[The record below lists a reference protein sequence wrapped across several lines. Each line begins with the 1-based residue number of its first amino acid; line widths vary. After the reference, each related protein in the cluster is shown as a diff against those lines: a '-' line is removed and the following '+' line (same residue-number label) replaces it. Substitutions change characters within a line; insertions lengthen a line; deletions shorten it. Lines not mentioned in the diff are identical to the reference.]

1 MSSDVYLDWNATA
14 LIHPSVIEHYT
25 QSLSRLD
32 CNPHSQHRRGRE
44 ASVAVE
50 KTREQLASLL
60 GVRSKQVRFT
70 SGATE
75 SNSWLLS
82 HFSKQDGIIL
92 GSAIEHPAVG
102 AWLDETIPVLHSG
115 IVDVQWLE
123 KRLEQGG
130 VCLVSVMA
138 ANNETGVVQP
148 ASAIHALCQ
157 RFGVPYHCDAA
168 QVFNRIE
175 WTGTADF
182 ITLSGHKMGAPI
194 GVGALVMSSE
204 LSPLLKGG
212 AQERG
217 ARAGTVNA
225 PLIETWGYVIQN
237 LRPMSYADQ
246 QLFEAALVEN
256 TSATIVGSEAERLPN
271 TTLALFDVP
280 GDMIVMALDMQG
292 IAVSTGSAC
301 SSASSKDS
309 FVLEA
314 MGLEGKPVRFSWG
327 HDTNLAIAIPKII
340 ETIQNL
346 EQTCAW

>member
-1 MSSDVYLDWNATA
+1 MSVDVYLDWNATA
-14 LIHPSVIEHYT
+14 LIGPSVVNHYCT
-25 QSLSRLD
+25 ALQQLD
-32 CNPHSQHRRGRE
+32 CNPHSQHKRGRE

-50 KTREQLASLL
+50 KTRELIADLL
-60 GVRSKQVRFT
+60 KVRSKQVRFT

-82 HFSKQDGIIL
+82 HFSQCEGSLL

-102 AWLDETIPVLHSG
+102 AWLDDMIPVLSSG
-115 IVDVQWLE
+115 VVDLDWLE
-123 KRLEQGG
+123 NRLGTG
-130 VCLVSVMA
+130 NVSMVSVMA
-138 ANNETGVVQP
+138 ANNETGVLQP
-148 ASAIHALCQ
+148 VSEIHALCK
-157 RFGVPYHCDAA
+157 RFGVSYHCDAA
-168 QVFNRIE
+168 QVFNRIN

-194 GVGALVMSSE
+194 GVGALVLSQE
-204 LSPLLKGG
+204 LPPILKGG

-225 PLIETWGYVIQN
+225 PLIDTWGYVIN
-237 LRPMSYADQ
+237 SLRPMSHDAQ
-246 QLFEAALVEN
+246 HELEEALTAG
-256 TSATIVGSEAERLPN
+256 TSARIVGAGAPRLPN

-280 GDMIVMALDMQG
+280 GDMIVMALDMVG
-292 IAVSTGSAC
+292 IAASTGSAC

-314 MGLEGKPVRFSWG
+314 MGMIGKPVRFSWG
-327 HDTNLAIAIPKII
+327 HETNLDLAIPRII

-346 EQTCAW
+346 EQTCVW

>member
-1 MSSDVYLDWNATA
+1 MSSDLYLDWNATS
-14 LIHPSVIEHYT
+14 LLNPSVIQHYT
-25 QSLSRLD
+25 QALSRLD

-50 KTREQLASLL
+50 LTRERLARLVD
-60 GVRSKQVRFT
+60 VRTKQVRFT

-82 HFSKQDGIIL
+82 HFAKLEGAIL
-92 GSAIEHPAVG
+92 GSSIEHPAVG
-102 AWLDETIPVLHSG
+102 VWLDETIPVLASG

-123 KRLEQGG
+123 RRLEQGG
-130 VCLVSVMA
+130 VSLVSVMA

-148 ASAIHALCQ
+148 VSQIHELCQ

-175 WTGTADF
+175 WTGSADF

-194 GVGALVMSSE
+194 GVGALVLSTE

-225 PLIETWGYVIQN
+225 PLIDTWGYVLEN
-237 LRPMSYADQ
+237 LRPMTRTDQ
-246 QLFEAALVEN
+246 QAFEAALLEG

-327 HDTNLAIAIPKII
+327 HDTNLVDAIPKII

>member
-1 MSSDVYLDWNATA
+1 MSSTVYLDWNATA
-14 LIHPSVIEHYT
+14 LISPSVVNHYCT
-25 QSLSRLD
+25 ALSKLD
-32 CNPHSQHRRGRE
+32 CNPHSQHKRGRE

-50 KTREQLASLL
+50 QARDLLASLL

-82 HFSKQDGIIL
+82 HFSKREGRLL
-92 GSAIEHPAVG
+92 GSAVEHPAVG
-102 AWLDETIPVLHSG
+102 AWLDETIPVLESG
-115 IVDVQWLE
+115 VVDIDWLE
-123 KRLEQGG
+123 NRLVGG
-130 VCLVSVMA
+130 NVSIVSVMA

-148 ASAIHALCQ
+148 VSEIHALCK
-157 RFGVPYHCDAA
+157 RFDVPYHCDAA
-168 QVFNRIE
+168 QVFNRLE

-194 GVGALVMSSE
+194 GVGALV
-204 LSPLLKGG
+204 LSQDLPPLLKGG

-225 PLIETWGYVIQN
+225 PLIDTWGHVIKT
-237 LRPMSYADQ
+237 LRPMTHDTQ
-246 QLFEAALVEN
+246 RALESALTTA
-256 TSATIVGSEAERLPN
+256 TSAKVVGVDAPRLPN

-280 GDMIVMALDMQG
+280 GDMIVMALDMVG
-292 IAVSTGSAC
+292 VAASTGSAC
-301 SSASSKDS
+301 ASASSKDS

-314 MGLEGKPVRFSWG
+314 MGLSGKPVRFSWG
-327 HDTNLAIAIPKII
+327 HETDVESVIPLII

-346 EQTCAW
+346 EQTCVW